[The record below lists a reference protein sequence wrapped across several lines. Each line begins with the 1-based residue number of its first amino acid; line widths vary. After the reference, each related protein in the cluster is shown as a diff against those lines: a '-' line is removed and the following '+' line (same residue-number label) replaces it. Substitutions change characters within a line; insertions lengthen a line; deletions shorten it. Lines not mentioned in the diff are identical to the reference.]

1 MANFINVSGITYSGE
16 EYRNIYS
23 KDIYDIDLR
32 QYGITFMDGV
42 KGKRKIYT
50 GEIGDIWQLYTCPF
64 TPAGSA
70 SLAEAYIE
78 PAAIKANLEN
88 CYDTFWNTYLV
99 SETEISLNGG
109 VPRTFAD
116 WFFDEYRKKA
126 AKEYQEIFWKGD
138 EDYTGSTKTYL
149 KAVDGIE
156 KKLDE
161 NSGVTKVSGATIT
174 VDNVIA
180 QVEATIMKGLEVAND
195 AEVDTEGYKIF
206 MNHADVRVLEV
217 ALGKVCCPNSVNQ
230 VFANYARQDGRI
242 FVMGEVALGKVCCPN
257 SVNQVFANYARQDG
271 RIFVMGYEV
280 VPTMQS
286 KNTIIFGP
294 ARNLVLGFDTYDSVL
309 QWKFID
315 MRETTGDNMFRVLA
329 ISNIAVGIILPELFV
344 VSKP

>member
-161 NSGVTKVSGATIT
+161 NTGVTKVSGATIT

-242 FVMGEVALGKVCCPN
+242 FVMG
-257 SVNQVFANYARQDG
+257 
-271 RIFVMGYEV
+271 YEI

-294 ARNLVLGFDTYDSVL
+294 ARNLVLGFDTYDSHL
-309 QWKFID
+309 EWKFID